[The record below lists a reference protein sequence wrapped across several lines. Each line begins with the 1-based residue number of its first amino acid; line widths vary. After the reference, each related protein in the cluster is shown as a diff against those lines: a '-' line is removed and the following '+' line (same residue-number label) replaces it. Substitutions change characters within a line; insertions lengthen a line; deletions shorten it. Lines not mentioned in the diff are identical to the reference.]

1 MPKFIMNNSQYWRTR
16 LITYN
21 GKKNVTKIRNSQRI
35 FFGRYDKTRA
45 VASATKQL
53 RGEVHKSEVLLIGST
68 LLLVKVENIY
78 MNTIKMQKTKQWK
91 QGSAIKQ
98 LLETLFLDKK
108 IWTCFTIDGICMNT
122 ICALSLA
129 NHLRDVAL
137 IQRQLLSRGI
147 QSLAWNEGKT
157 W

>member
-1 MPKFIMNNSQYWRTR
+1 M
-16 LITYN
+16 
-21 GKKNVTKIRNSQRI
+21 
-35 FFGRYDKTRA
+35 
-45 VASATKQL
+45 

-68 LLLVKVENIY
+68 LLVVKVENIY

-108 IWTCFTIDGICMNT
+108 IWTCFTIDGVCMNT
-122 ICALSLA
+122 ICALPLA

-137 IQRQLLSRGI
+137 IQRQHLSRRI
-147 QSLAWNEGKT
+147 QSLA
-157 W
+157 